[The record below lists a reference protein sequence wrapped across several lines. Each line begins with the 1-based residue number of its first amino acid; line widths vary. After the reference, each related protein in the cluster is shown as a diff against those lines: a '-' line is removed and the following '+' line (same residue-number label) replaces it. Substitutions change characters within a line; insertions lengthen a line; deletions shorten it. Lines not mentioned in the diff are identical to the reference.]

1 MVTSARKT
9 SFQPKPEW
17 IKVKLPGGSEFKR
30 ISKMLRERNLFTVCE
45 EARCPNIAEC
55 WSGGTATLMI
65 MGEKCTRGCR
75 FCNVKSGMPDKPL
88 DPFEPQK
95 AAQTVKLMN
104 LDYVV
109 ITSVDRDDLP
119 DQGAAHFAQTI
130 ETIHRQNADVMVETL
145 IPDFRGDQACLETIS
160 KSSPDVLA
168 HNIETVRRLTPFVRD
183 QRATYDQSLN
193 VLKYMK
199 TLKQNQ
205 WTKSSIMLGLGETQ
219 FELMKTFEDLRAH
232 GVNFLTLGQYLQP
245 SKKHLNVTRFYTPE
259 AFKQLQAKALTFGFD
274 YVASGPL
281 VRSSYRAGEFF
292 IRNIVDAKRKVL
304 KNISRDRQL
313 LPVV

>member
-1 MVTSARKT
+1 MSSLQKT
-9 SFQPKPEW
+9 KFQPKPEW

-30 ISKMLRERNLFTVCE
+30 ISQMLRERNLFTVCE

-75 FCNVKSGMPDKPL
+75 FCNVKSGLPDGPL

-95 AAQTVKLMN
+95 AAETVELMN

-119 DQGAAHFAQTI
+119 DQGAPHFARTI
-130 ETIHRQNADVMVETL
+130 EAIHARTPHVMIETL
-145 IPDFRGDQACLETIS
+145 IPDFRGDQACLQTIS
-160 KSSPDVLA
+160 QSAPDVLA
-168 HNIETVRRLTPFVRD
+168 HNIETVRRLTPTVRD
-183 QRATYDQSLN
+183 QRATYEQSLK
-193 VLKYMK
+193 VLAFVKSIK
-199 TLKQNQ
+199 KDQ

-219 FELMKTFEDLRAH
+219 SELMQTFEDLRAH

-245 SKKHLNVTRFYTPE
+245 SKKHLKVTRFYTPDE
-259 AFKQLQAKALTFGFD
+259 FKTLQEQALSFGFD

-292 IRNIVDAKRKVL
+292 IRNVVDAKRKASR
-304 KNISRDRQL
+304 NISRNGQL